1 MPKNQKRIQ
10 NGVEYEYSYS
20 NLQIDTPTHTD
31 IKILA
36 SKEMMSIKNMIK
48 KMYKFYIEKNNIK

>member
-1 MPKNQKRIQ
+1 MGNAKRKV
-10 NGVEYEYSYS
+10 NGIEYEYAYS
-20 NLQIDTPTHTD
+20 NLQIDTPTHTE

-36 SKEMMSIKNMIK
+36 SKEMMSIKNMVK